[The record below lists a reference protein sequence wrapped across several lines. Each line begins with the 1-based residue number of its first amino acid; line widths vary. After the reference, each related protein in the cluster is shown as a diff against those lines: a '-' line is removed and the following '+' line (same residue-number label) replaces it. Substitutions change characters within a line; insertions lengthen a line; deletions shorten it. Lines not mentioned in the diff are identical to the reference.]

1 MRTTKIFKFGNSQAV
16 RLPEGFQLD
25 TDEVEILKRGN
36 EIIIREIPKNLKKAF
51 ELLVNLPNDFMSER
65 RNDTS
70 PEKE

>member
-51 ELLVNLPNDFMSER
+51 ELLVNLPDDFMSEG

-70 PEKE
+70 PEK